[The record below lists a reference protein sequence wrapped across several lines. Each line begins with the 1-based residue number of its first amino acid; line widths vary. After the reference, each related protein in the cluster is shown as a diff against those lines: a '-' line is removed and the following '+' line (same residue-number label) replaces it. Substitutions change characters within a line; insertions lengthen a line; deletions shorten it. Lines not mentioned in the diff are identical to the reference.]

1 MIEVRNQSELDAAL
15 KKTNNGKE
23 NTMSIYRH
31 GDVIIRQITTEIPNT
46 AKSWRDAKDGRMI
59 LAYGEVTGH
68 AHAVVGDADLLEIP
82 GEIAERMISDIEK
95 YLVVRDG
102 GAKVVHEEHA
112 TIELPPGR
120 YAIVRQREYT
130 SADMEPRYVAD

>member
-1 MIEVRNQSELDAAL
+1 
-15 KKTNNGKE
+15 
-23 NTMSIYRH
+23 MSTIYRQ
-31 GDVIIRQITTEIPNT
+31 GDVIIRRTDIDIP
-46 AKSWRDAKDGRMI
+46 ASAVQSRDPKDGRMI

-68 AHAVVGDADLLEIP
+68 AHAAVGDADLLELPAEVTERTIQ
-82 GEIAERMISDIEK
+82 EIERFLE
-95 YLVVRDG
+95 VGTDG
-102 GAKVVHEEHA
+102 ARVVHEEHA

>member
-1 MIEVRNQSELDAAL
+1 M
-15 KKTNNGKE
+15 T
-23 NTMSIYRH
+23 IYRH
-31 GDVIIRQITTEIPNT
+31 GDVIIRHINTDIPEQ
-46 AKSWRDAKDGRMI
+46 AESWRDPKDGRMI

-82 GEIAERMISDIEK
+82 AEVTERTISGVEK
-95 YLVVRDG
+95 WLEVHAG

-120 YAIVRQREYT
+120 YAIFRQREYT